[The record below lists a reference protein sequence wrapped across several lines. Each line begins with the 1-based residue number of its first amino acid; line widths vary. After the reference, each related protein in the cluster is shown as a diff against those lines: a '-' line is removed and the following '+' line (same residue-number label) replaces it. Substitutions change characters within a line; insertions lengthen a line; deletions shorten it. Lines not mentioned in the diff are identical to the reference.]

1 MFRVQG
7 FGSLLYDTSLFED
20 GMEHQCVKKSPNYS
34 KPIRNWEILEY
45 KSKQTTFDYVRELFK

>member
-7 FGSLLYDTSLFED
+7 FGSFLYDTSLFED

-34 KPIRNWEILEY
+34 KPIINWEILEY
-45 KSKQTTFDYVRELFK
+45 KTI